1 MKRVLAL
8 LTLLFIIF
16 LLASCGQTAGKGNQD
31 PILLGISVTLIA
43 PANEETDVSTACS
56 LMWDLN
62 DTETCSEEEG
72 PQLDYYKVHVAKNQS
87 QYPETPATTTEKRYD
102 VSNLEEK
109 TWYKWQIEGVFNNGE
124 TVKSEERT
132 FKTTGEEI
140 GAFKLVNSW
149 GVGHWENVPD
159 GFYWMTYEALKHN
172 IQYVYVIDK
181 EYTPTKAIAVFKVQH
196 PYRSDCNISIGVGN
210 INNPEKIL
218 NFSGHFKEMFSDGG
232 EHPYPDHHLVLDIT
246 ELLPIEN
253 KNIFLE
259 LFDEGDNTQ
268 TGVIESF
275 AIEVYDSYDSNLVK
289 TLEAKDLPLN
299 TVNEEKV
306 YSIIENAVIPLS
318 NDRALSDSPLN
329 RNASPLTEKDY
340 LKIKAV
346 VGTAIETKDYN
357 TVIAGNGT
365 GYRPPTEEEWAYLHN
380 NKLLRK
386 INQYDTN
393 QRNNRV
399 DHSESIHFPP
409 VGNQGSK
416 GSCASW
422 ATVYYTGSFYNAV
435 RYGWDLSEAEWVE
448 NIVEIDGNYHYKGY
462 PTPEYQDKISSPDF
476 VYLQL
481 NKGENQGT
489 TIFGNFKIMHLIGTS
504 SWEKCPY
511 DIFNFTQWPS
521 EEAWR
526 DAPKKRLGWMPD
538 WEFHSPN
545 LHPWYYLEVNTD
557 EDIEQ
562 MKALIADGYLL
573 SLSIQSACYEQ
584 LTQKDVWNLSNYATT
599 TSNHA
604 NTIVGY
610 GDSVK

>member
-1 MKRVLAL
+1 MKKGLWFISI
-8 LTLLFIIF
+8 LFIVIII
-16 LLASCGQTAGKGNQD
+16 ASCGRKQD
-31 PILLGISVTLIA
+31 TILPKISIELIS
-43 PANEETDVSTACS
+43 PANEETEVSTTCS
-56 LMWDLN
+56 LTWN
-62 DTETCSEEEG
+62 STATEARSEDEG
-72 PQLDYYKVHVAKNQS
+72 YQIDFYKVHVTENQT
-87 QYPETPATTTEKRYD
+87 QYPENPATTTEKRYD
-102 VSNLEEK
+102 LSNLEEK
-109 TWYKWQIEGVFNNGE
+109 TWYKWQIETVLNNGE
-124 TVKSEERT
+124 TFKSEERT

-149 GVGHWENVPD
+149 GVGRWENVPD
-159 GFYWMTYEALKHN
+159 GFYWMTYEALKKN

-196 PYRSDCNISIGVGN
+196 PYRSDCNISIGVGDKN
-210 INNPEKIL
+210 HPEKRI
-218 NFSGHFKEMFSDGG
+218 NFSGHKYETFSDGG
-232 EHPYPDHHLVLDIT
+232 EHPYPDHQLVLDIT

-275 AIEVYDSYDSNLVK
+275 AIEVYDSYDSDLVK

-299 TVNEEKV
+299 TVNGEKV
-306 YSIIENAVIPLS
+306 YSIIENADIPLS

-340 LKIKAV
+340 LKMKTI
-346 VGTAIETKDYN
+346 VGTAIETVDYN
-357 TVIAGNGT
+357 TVISGNGT
-365 GYRPPTEEEWAYLHN
+365 GYRPPTEEEWAYLYN
-380 NKLLRK
+380 NNLLRK

-409 VGNQGSK
+409 VGSQGSK
-416 GSCASW
+416 HSCSSW
-422 ATVYYTGSFYNAV
+422 ATAYYIGSFYNAK
-435 RYGWDLSEAEWVE
+435 RYDWDLSEAKWINNSIER
-448 NIVEIDGNYHYKGY
+448 DGFYYDNRQ

-489 TIFGNFKIMHLIGTS
+489 TIFGNLKVMHLIGIS
-504 SWEKCPY
+504 SWQKCPT
-511 DIFNFTQWPS
+511 DISNLTQWPS

-538 WEFHSPN
+538 WEYKIPN
-545 LHPWYYLEVNTD
+545 LHPWFYLEVKTD

-573 SLSIQSACYEQ
+573 TLSIQSACYEL
-584 LTQKDVWNLSNYATT
+584 LTENDVWNLSNYATT

-610 GDSVK
+610 DDSVK